1 MKGGLDM
8 VKRPVETKK
17 QEDQLK
23 GNKKLTEKRPYEKPA
38 MQEHK
43 PLDEAAALIYYYHI
57 I

>member
-1 MKGGLDM
+1 M